1 MKEPIDNGGPAFP
14 IPRGQREF
22 WDCEEDGSPNGMTLR
37 DYFAAAAL
45 QGLLA
50 WPGDNVCGNAHT
62 NATYDQVAASVF
74 AIADAMLA
82 ARKEKR

>member
-1 MKEPIDNGGPAFP
+1 MNEQIDNGGPAFV
-14 IPRGQREF
+14 IPGGG
-22 WDCEEDGSPNGMTLR
+22 CLAAGMTLR

-50 WPGDNVCGNAHT
+50 WPGDNVCGNAHS

-74 AIADAMLA
+74 SFADAMLA
-82 ARKEKR
+82 ARKEKP